1 MKKQNTSYKEMLRDR
16 VPLFVDLALKWCK
29 AKEIWI
35 NHVYNNFI
43 NIYVEK
49 DQRYHA
55 TRIVLGIS
63 SKYRNFDFNKTIAW
77 DNLTDEEKESWESVE
92 TWVSWFSIYGQTI
105 IDKYKEILPSYKT
118 EADAIFYIVNE
129 VIVTKDKVAAYKLVK
144 FIINSL

>member
-43 NIYVEK
+43 NIYVDK

-55 TRIVLGIS
+55 TSVL
-63 SKYRNFDFNKTIAW
+63 NT
-77 DNLTDEEKESWESVE
+77 
-92 TWVSWFSIYGQTI
+92 
-105 IDKYKEILPSYKT
+105 EIL
-118 EADAIFYIVNE
+118 ILI
-129 VIVTKDKVAAYKLVK
+129 KLLRG
-144 FIINSL
+144 II

>member
-1 MKKQNTSYKEMLRDR
+1 MLRDR

-77 DNLTDEEKESWESVE
+77 DNLTNEEKESWESVE
-92 TWVSWFSIYGQTI
+92 TWVNWFSIYGQTI
-105 IDKYKEILPSYKT
+105 IDKYKEILSSCKT

-129 VIVTKDKVAAYKLVK
+129 VIITKDKVAAYKLVK